1 MPRPS
6 RNIDQLLIAAA
17 LELLP
22 RAGTRALS
30 IRQVCQHA
38 GVNLGMFHYHF
49 KTRDVFLRAVLQQMY
64 DGMFATIAIE
74 GERQSSPLDS
84 LRAAITTLARFARD
98 HRQLLVRLVND
109 AIGGE
114 RVAIEFLRDN
124 LPRHIG
130 LLSKYI
136 AAAQREGL
144 LRPVPPMQAFA
155 FLVGAVAASMLIGSA
170 VADSG
175 LMPPP
180 LREQFDTSILTD
192 EAIAERI
199 DMALA
204 GLALPP
210 ARKTKS
216 GVRK

>member
-22 RAGTRALS
+22 NAGTSVLT

-64 DGMFATIAIE
+64 DGMFATLAIE
-74 GERQSSPLDS
+74 VERQSSPLDS
-84 LRAAITTLARFARD
+84 LRAAVTTLARFARD

-114 RVAIEFLRDN
+114 RVAIEFLQGN

-130 LLSKYI
+130 LLSNTI

-144 LRPVPPMQAFA
+144 LRPVPPLQAFA

-170 VADSG
+170 VAESG

-180 LREQFDTSILTD
+180 LEEQFAASILTD
-192 EAIAERI
+192 AAIDERV

-204 GLALPP
+204 GLALPL
-210 ARKTKS
+210 AKMTKS
-216 GVRK
+216 GARK